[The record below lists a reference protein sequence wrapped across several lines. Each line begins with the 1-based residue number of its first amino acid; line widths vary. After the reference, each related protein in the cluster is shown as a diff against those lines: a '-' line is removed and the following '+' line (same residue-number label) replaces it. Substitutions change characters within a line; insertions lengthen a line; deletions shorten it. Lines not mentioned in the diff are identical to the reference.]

1 METLELYNPR
11 YMEDPVYQNYLKQV
25 EKRERRLNK
34 YCKEDIID
42 LLHHQSSLIII
53 DYQAVWN
60 IVSHKQ
66 TYIYARPRKFYWR
79 VQNAF
84 NEWAEHY
91 C

>member
-11 YMEDPVYQNYLKQV
+11 YMEDPKYLNYLKQV

-42 LLHHQSSLIII
+42 LLHYERTLGII
-53 DYQAVWN
+53 DYQAVWD

-66 TYIYARPRKFYWR
+66 TYIYARPRDFKNR

-84 NEWAEHY
+84 NEWAEYY